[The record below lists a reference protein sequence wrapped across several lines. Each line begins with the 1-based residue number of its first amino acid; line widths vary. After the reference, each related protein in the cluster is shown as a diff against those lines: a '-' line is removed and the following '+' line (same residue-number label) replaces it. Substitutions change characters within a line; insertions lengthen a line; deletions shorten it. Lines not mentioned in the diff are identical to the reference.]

1 MPFVACDNGHTH
13 THTQTEARLRCTHAR
28 TWRAPIEVW
37 TTGSLP
43 PLVHFSAT
51 HCINFAV
58 LRSCVAPVDLI
69 SHTRLG
75 SPDVQVTPRG
85 LCVVVVCV
93 CVCVCE
99 LENKQ
104 KLLLRIYDNAHVVC
118 HIVNQVNQ
126 AINNARCDNN
136 NTTTLTPTHTRTRTT
151 TSTHTQPHKQHTTRH
166 LHGNSSSIVVLRIEL
181 LPPLCVTLDAAT
193 VARGQQCSI
202 SSRRTHFNFEYYRA
216 CWPVQYMCVP
226 NRINTQP
233 VGTRARLS
241 SVQLSLFLFLFLFD
255 CSSAWNYATN

>member
-1 MPFVACDNGHTH
+1 MPFVACDNGH

-93 CVCVCE
+93 CVCV
-99 LENKQ
+99 
-104 KLLLRIYDNAHVVC
+104 
-118 HIVNQVNQ
+118 
-126 AINNARCDNN
+126 
-136 NTTTLTPTHTRTRTT
+136 
-151 TSTHTQPHKQHTTRH
+151 
-166 LHGNSSSIVVLRIEL
+166 
-181 LPPLCVTLDAAT
+181 
-193 VARGQQCSI
+193 
-202 SSRRTHFNFEYYRA
+202 
-216 CWPVQYMCVP
+216 
-226 NRINTQP
+226 
-233 VGTRARLS
+233 
-241 SVQLSLFLFLFLFD
+241 
-255 CSSAWNYATN
+255 